1 MIQMENVNDQY
12 SHDESM
18 FLDTSVLDVIDEIAI
33 DLFEIEE
40 SAVREI
46 CEIPHDDRV
55 LEQLNMPRISDLMHM
70 PCEG

>member
-1 MIQMENVNDQY
+1 MEFEKY
-12 SHDESM
+12 SFDELM
-18 FLDTSVLDVIDEIAI
+18 YLDTMVLETIDEIAI